1 MLLESQIALAKAG
14 AFCAIGLAACG
25 SAYGCGVAGAAA
37 IGSWK
42 KCYVQGKDAPFQL
55 AILTGVPMSQT
66 IYGLILMLMIV
77 NKAVAATAYS
87 WPSFLFMG
95 IIGGAAIALSA
106 AFQGRAAAGACD
118 ALVESGQGFVNY
130 LIALG
135 VIETIAIFV
144 MVFAILLLGKIGPA
158 AEIAPATAAVMNN
171 VATALGIC

>member
-1 MLLESQIALAKAG
+1 MLLTTQIALAKAG
-14 AFCAIGLAACG
+14 AFCAIGLAAIG

-42 KCYVQGKDAPFQL
+42 KCYIQGKDAPFQL

-66 IYGLILMLMIV
+66 IYGLILMLMIA
-77 NKAVAATAYS
+77 NKAVAETAFC

-95 IIGGAAIALSA
+95 ILGGIAIAMSA
-106 AFQGRAAAGACD
+106 MYQGRAAAGACD

-144 MVFAILLLGKIGPA
+144 MVFAILLLGKIVPEQSA
-158 AEIAPATAAVMNN
+158 APKAIVETIGTILLA
-171 VATALGIC
+171 